1 MEQTRF
7 KYSMKNIPIPP
18 RNSYLKKLIEKTE
31 SVIKRMR
38 WKAFF
43 FEKNDNKQSNDRRNN
58 DSRELTNRRLHSRR
72 RRLLLKILDTHAPPD
87 VSSHQASSS
96 ERRRLHKALLEVVL
110 ARTRLEVCCDYFFL
124 LFLSLPNTKFGT

>member
-1 MEQTRF
+1 MEKQYKAIPSVF
-7 KYSMKNIPIPP
+7 LNIP
-18 RNSYLKKLIEKTE
+18 RRDGLSLVH
-31 SVIKRMR
+31 SVLTGYSSKDAGLVI
-38 WKAFF
+38 
-43 FEKNDNKQSNDRRNN
+43 
-58 DSRELTNRRLHSRR
+58 RELTNRRLHSRR